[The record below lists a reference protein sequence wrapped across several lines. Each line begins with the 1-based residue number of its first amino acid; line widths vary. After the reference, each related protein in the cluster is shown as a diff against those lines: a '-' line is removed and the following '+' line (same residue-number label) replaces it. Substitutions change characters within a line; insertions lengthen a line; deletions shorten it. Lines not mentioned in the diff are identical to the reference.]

1 MSERFERSE
10 RPCSGSRP
18 LSRVWIAPLRPFSG
32 KQHQIGRPCPKAK
45 RAMEGVRRRLHQ
57 EVYLQRP
64 RPTFRVGRTLA
75 RGQVSHHGRR

>member
-45 RAMEGVRRRLHQ
+45 RALEGVRRRLHQ
-57 EVYLQRP
+57 EVCLQRSAP
-64 RPTFRVGRTLA
+64 YLSSR
-75 RGQVSHHGRR
+75 